1 MILQSPDSSLLIY
14 FEGLMKKS
22 YLTITISFKSISI
35 HLTSCFL
42 SINFNTKVLKVLKCL
57 KINSAQ
63 SSC

>member
-22 YLTITISFKSISI
+22 YLPLTISFKSISI
-35 HLTSCFL
+35 HLTSGMQ
-42 SINFNTKVLKVLKCL
+42 SINFSTKVLKVSKCL